1 LAQAFGLFPRFA
13 WTLGAS
19 AGFAMMPESEQDTVP
34 EIDVPQQEQHW
45 RYLALAVVAAFAG
58 AALLADSF
66 NGKPASLSTSS
77 PREMLV
83 LSEGMLCDCRTNRIE
98 GMKKCPAWSFQKPFA
113 AGICQGRVLATEK
126 KCLADCAKSKLQQG
140 KDAAGALKG
149 SATGAVDSA
158 KKAATN
164 GVNSATGAVDSA
176 KKAATDGVNSVKD
189 SAKQTV
195 DSAKNAATDGVG
207 STLAKGKD
215 TVESVTN
222 EIATQSKCFQEFLA
236 CMKKCGVDVPSNVPE
251 DLEKLDTHDMAS
263 GAKDCVAKCED
274 AKERCTQD

>member
-77 PREMLV
+77 PQEMLV

-140 KDAAGALKG
+140 KGAAGALKD

-158 KKAATN
+158 KKAATV
-164 GVNSATGAVDSA
+164 GVNSA
-176 KKAATDGVNSVKD
+176 KD

-195 DSAKNAATDGVG
+195 DSAKKAATHGVG

-251 DLEKLDTHDMAS
+251 DLEKLDTHNMAS